1 MDVRAENKK
10 NKRNGSPL
18 IGMILLTVLLLQAYG
33 FLLEEWGYNNRTV
46 QGCGEK
52 VALAILGIREGY
64 FPWNQ
69 KEPEEWGEPI
79 EEDSEKIPVNHSS
92 QLAMAGLAGEADAW
106 GLKELAENA
115 TATETNRNVGDFVK
129 NHLMYHSMLEEY
141 MEHAVSELPTETA
154 EEVLPETVI
163 GEVDE
168 DYFADAVF
176 IGDSRMVGLMEY
188 AGLDQ
193 ATFLAKISMTIYGMM
208 DTKVSFQ
215 GRNMSVRNVL
225 EDNQFGK
232 IYLMV
237 GINELGTAD
246 TDYFIRHY
254 TEVIEELRQLQP
266 DAIIIIQAILH
277 VTGEKDREDEIFNN
291 ENINEKNEALKA
303 LANSLNIFYIDVN
316 EVYDDENGNLRQELS
331 GDDVHLF
338 GNCYG
343 PWHDFLLEHGVVS
356 VNVTN

>member
-10 NKRNGSPL
+10 KRNGSPL

-33 FLLEEWGYNNRTV
+33 FLLERCGYNNRTV

-64 FPWNQ
+64 CPWNQ
-69 KEPEEWGEPI
+69 KEAAEWEELSEGDL
-79 EEDSEKIPVNHSS
+79 EEITVNHSNR
-92 QLAMAGLAGEADAW
+92 LAMAGLAGEADAW
-106 GLKELAENA
+106 GLKELSENA
-115 TATETNRNVGDFVK
+115 TVAVTDRNVGDFVK
-129 NHLMYHSMLEEY
+129 NHLMDHSLMEEY
-141 MEHAVSELPTETA
+141 MEHAASELPTETV

-176 IGDSRMVGLMEY
+176 IGDSRMVGVMEY

-215 GRNMSVRNVL
+215 GRNETVRNVL
-225 EDNQFGK
+225 TNHQFGK

-237 GINELGTAD
+237 GINELGTAN
-246 TDYFIRHY
+246 TEYFIRAY
-254 TEVIEELRQLQP
+254 TRVIEEIRQLQP
-266 DAIIIIQAILH
+266 DAVIIIQAILH
-277 VTGEKDREDEIFNN
+277 VTGEKDREDDIFNN
-291 ENINEKNEALKA
+291 ENIDEKNEALKA

-343 PWHDFLLEHGVVS
+343 PWHDFLMEHGVVS
-356 VNVTN
+356 VNVTD

>member
-10 NKRNGSPL
+10 KRNGSPL
-18 IGMILLTVLLLQAYG
+18 IVMILTTVLLLQAYG
-33 FLLEEWGYNNRTV
+33 FLLEGWGYNNRTV

-64 FPWNQ
+64 FPWSR
-69 KEPEEWGEPI
+69 KEPEEWEEPV
-79 EEDSEKIPVNHSS
+79 EGDLERVPVNHSNR
-92 QLAMAGLAGEADAW
+92 LAMAGMAVEADAW
-106 GLKELAENA
+106 GYRELAENA
-115 TATETNRNVGDFVK
+115 VAVVTDKNVGDFVK
-129 NHLMYHSMLEEY
+129 NHLMDHSLMEEY
-141 MEHAVSELPTETA
+141 MDHVVSELPTETV
-154 EEVLPETVI
+154 EEVFPETVI

-176 IGDSRMVGLMEY
+176 IGDSRMVGVMEY

-193 ATFLAKISMTIYGMM
+193 AAFLAKISMTIYGMM

-215 GRNMSVRNVL
+215 GRNVTVRNVL
-225 EDNQFGK
+225 TNNQFGK

-237 GINELGTAD
+237 GINELGTAN
-246 TDYFIRHY
+246 TEYFIRAY
-254 TEVIEELRQLQP
+254 ANVIEEIRQLQP
-266 DAIIIIQAILH
+266 DAVIIIQAILH
-277 VTGEKDREDEIFNN
+277 VTGEKDREDDIFNN
-291 ENINEKNEALKA
+291 ENIDEKNEALKA

-343 PWHDFLLEHGVVS
+343 PWHDFLMEHGVVS
-356 VNVTN
+356 VNVTD